1 MSLDKQKINAIFI
14 IEVLG
19 KPPEH
24 LKEALEEIIGK
35 IDSEHNVDV
44 ISKTIAEPTELPK
57 NPGMFTSYAE
67 IELELEDPLA
77 LAILVFKYMP
87 AHIDIVDPEH
97 ISMTNKGYNDVL
109 NELARRLHGYDHVAR
124 VIQAEKAMLEKK
136 ISELSSTKEKAVKK
150 TKKK

>member
-1 MSLDKQKINAIFI
+1 MSSDKQKINTIFI

-19 KPPEH
+19 KPVEH

-35 IDSEHNVDV
+35 IGAEKNVKIV
-44 ISKTIAEPTELPK
+44 SKSIAEPTELPK

-67 IELELEDPLA
+67 IEIELENPLA

-87 AHIDIVDPEH
+87 AHIDVIEPEH
-97 ISMTNKGYNDVL
+97 LSLTNKGFNDIL

-124 VIQAEKAMLEKK
+124 VIQAEKQMLEKK
-136 ISELSSTKEKAVKK
+136 VKELSPKK
-150 TKKK
+150 